1 MVNWAQANED
11 TYYRARQ
18 LEEEARRTGTADAW
32 QEFATLKAGKGSYV
46 LACHGFFSGA
56 LTCEQAG
63 DIDQAL
69 ALYAQAFQNAR
80 RAKSNELAVI
90 VAYRH
95 ALLAE
100 RSARWEACIETYESL
115 GVFAEE
121 LGNRFVAA
129 DAYEHAAEIM
139 VKTGQTVAD
148 YRKPIEQWEKNAAYW
163 REQGH
168 EDDASWSERHIA
180 LYKTLFGVHAK

>member
-1 MVNWAQANED
+1 MVDWTPAKED
-11 TYYRARQ
+11 PYYRARR
-18 LEEEARRTGTADAW
+18 LEEEARRTGTVEAW
-32 QEFATLKAGKGSYV
+32 QQLAVLKAGKGSYV

-56 LTCEQAG
+56 LACERAG
-63 DIDQAL
+63 DIEQAFS
-69 ALYAQAFQNAR
+69 LYAQAFQNAQ
-80 RAKSNELAVI
+80 RAKSKELAVM

-100 RSARWEACIETYESL
+100 RAKRWEPCIGIYEAL
-115 GVFAEE
+115 GAFAEE
-121 LGNRFVAA
+121 LKNYFIAA
-129 DAYEHAAEIM
+129 DAYEHAAEM
-139 VKTGQTVAD
+139 KVKAGQSIVD

-180 LYKTLFGVHAK
+180 LYKKVFGVEAK

>member
-1 MVNWAQANED
+1 MVDWTQAKED

-18 LEEEARRTGTADAW
+18 LEEEARRTGTVEAW
-32 QEFATLKAGKGSYV
+32 QQYAALKAAKGSYV

-56 LTCEQAG
+56 LICEQSG
-63 DIDQAL
+63 NTDQAFN
-69 ALYAQAFQNAR
+69 LYAEAFQNAR
-80 RAKSNELAVI
+80 RAKSKELSVM

-100 RSARWEACIETYESL
+100 RSTQWVACIEIYEAL
-115 GVFAEE
+115 GAFAEE
-121 LGNRFVAA
+121 LKNYFIAA
-129 DAYEHAAEIM
+129 DAYEHAAEMRIRA
-139 VKTGQTVAD
+139 GQSIGD

-168 EDDASWSERHIA
+168 EDDASWSERHIT
-180 LYKTLFGVHAK
+180 LYKKVFGVQAK